1 MDYETDK
8 TCGAQKTDSI
18 APISSLISSVET
30 VDEFYT
36 MGFADINNTFRA
48 LVGQLYHTFKIHVGR
63 RKTSRYTRCQRAI
76 HYYQWGGRGMV
87 MIRNFQ
93 CQKKTKPP

>member
-48 LVGQLYHTFKIHVGR
+48 LVGQLYQSLKYMWVEGKQADIQDAKGPFIITNGGVGG
-63 RKTSRYTRCQRAI
+63 Q
-76 HYYQWGGRGMV
+76 
-87 MIRNFQ
+87 
-93 CQKKTKPP
+93 